1 MHVCFVFSNR
11 SEYSELKPFIDF
23 FKKKAKVDVVD
34 LSKKIKKLEF
44 DKNLHKIFTYCYE
57 IFSKKKFDYVVIL
70 GDRKELPFIALP
82 AFFLDI
88 KIIHLAAGEYIES
101 VTNYDQF
108 IRPIISILSDY
119 QVCFSKRAKQQV
131 KKLFSSINYLHD
143 NAYFIGNPVFSD
155 VKIKQLKR
163 CITEDYDLVLLHPQS
178 MSKDDTLSDVKK
190 LKKLLKNK
198 KTIFISGNRDKNYS
212 IIENFYKK
220 LKSQKNSYSF
230 YKTLPKEKYFSFVK
244 YCDNFFTNT
253 SSIHEIQFLNKKCLK
268 VIGQRNKGR
277 SNEKFNINAPKEL
290 YFIMQGKR
298 M

>member
-1 MHVCFVFSNR
+1 MCFIFSNR

-23 FKKKAKVDVVD
+23 FKKKIKVDVID

-44 DKNLHKIFTYCYE
+44 DRNLHQIFTHCYK
-57 IFSKKKFDYVVIL
+57 IFSKKKYDYILIL

-88 KIIHLAAGEYIES
+88 KIIHLAAGEHIES
-101 VTNYDQF
+101 MTSYDQF
-108 IRPIISILSDY
+108 IRPIISLLSDY
-119 QVCFSKRAKQQV
+119 QICFSKMAKQRV

-143 NAYFIGNPVFSD
+143 NAYSIGNPVFSD
-155 VKIKQLKR
+155 VNIKRLKR
-163 CITEDYDLVLLHPQS
+163 YITEDYDLVLLHPQS
-178 MSKDDTLSDVKK
+178 MSRDETLNDVKK

-198 KTIFISGNRDKNYS
+198 RTIFISGNRDKNYT

-220 LKSQKNSYSF
+220 LKSRENLYSF

-253 SSIHEIQFLNKKCLK
+253 SSIYEIQFLNKKCLK

-277 SNEKFNINAPKEL
+277 STEKFNVNAPNEL
-290 YFIMQGKR
+290 YMIMRGKR